1 MRITQPLMRSGL
13 LLAIA
18 SLPLASQ
25 ASAQGVVQ
33 GAAAPTLQGGQAR
46 PVQGAPAPAPQGA
59 PVPARPVPGAPAARP
74 VPGVPAPAAQGAP
87 APAAGQ
93 PRVAPTAAAPAVSV
107 PAAQAGPVDP
117 LIEEVAATEEGFIRA
132 FNEGKADVVASM
144 FSGDCEL
151 ITEDGTQYHGQ
162 EEIKQLFTQYFAD
175 YPGVKVGLDIESIRS
190 LGDNLAV
197 EEGTRY
203 VGIND
208 QPLAQ
213 VRYVATLAKQD
224 GKWKLASVREFS
236 DTVPMPNGGHLEPI
250 AWMVGDWVSEGSDV
264 VMKISYRW
272 DESQNFIVGTFTGM
286 QGDQV
291 VLKSDQRIGWDP
303 SVGKIRSWFFD
314 SDGGFATGYWTL
326 LEEGWVLK
334 SQSTST
340 DGSIGFADVIISPLD
355 ENRFRMVGAD
365 RIVDNERLPGFD
377 VIIAKAPPKPTDAS
391 AAAQPAAQPAAA
403 APVPAAAPAAR
414 PAPGVQPGAPV
425 PAVRPAPGVQPGAPV
440 PAAPRP
446 AAPQPAR
453 VLPQN

>member
-1 MRITQPLMRSGL
+1 M
-13 LLAIA
+13 
-18 SLPLASQ
+18 
-25 ASAQGVVQ
+25 
-33 GAAAPTLQGGQAR
+33 
-46 PVQGAPAPAPQGA
+46 
-59 PVPARPVPGAPAARP
+59 
-74 VPGVPAPAAQGAP
+74 
-87 APAAGQ
+87 
-93 PRVAPTAAAPAVSV
+93 
-107 PAAQAGPVDP
+107 
-117 LIEEVAATEEGFIRA
+117 IEEIAATEEGFISA

-144 FSGDCEL
+144 FSGDCEF

-236 DTVPMPNGGHLEPI
+236 DQAPMPNGGHLEPI

-340 DGSIGFADVIISPLD
+340 DGSIGFADVVISPLD
-355 ENRFRMVGAD
+355 ENRFRMIGAD

-377 VIIAKAPPKPTDAS
+377 VIIAKAPPKPTDAQ
-391 AAAQPAAQPAAA
+391 AAAQPAAAQPAAA
-403 APVPAAAPAAR
+403 AQGQAAAPAPAARPAAVGAPAPAAQAAPAPAPAAR
-414 PAPGVQPGAPV
+414 PAPGVPGAQPGAP
-425 PAVRPAPGVQPGAPV
+425 A

-453 VLPQN
+453 ILPQN

>member
-33 GAAAPTLQGGQAR
+33 GATAPTLQGGQAR

-59 PVPARPVPGAPAARP
+59 PVPARPVPGAPA
-74 VPGVPAPAAQGAP
+74 PAAQGAP
-87 APAAGQ
+87 AP
-93 PRVAPTAAAPAVSV
+93 PVSV

-236 DTVPMPNGGHLEPI
+236 DAVPMPNGGHLEPI

-391 AAAQPAAQPAAA
+391 AAAQPAAA
-403 APVPAAAPAAR
+403 APVPAAAAAPAAR

-425 PAVRPAPGVQPGAPV
+425 PAVRPAPGAQPGAPV

>member
-74 VPGVPAPAAQGAP
+74 VPGAPAPAAQGAP
-87 APAAGQ
+87 APASGQ

-403 APVPAAAPAAR
+403 APVPVAPPAAR

-425 PAVRPAPGVQPGAPV
+425 PAVRLAPGAQPGAPV
-440 PAAPRP
+440 PAVPRP

>member
-1 MRITQPLMRSGL
+1 M
-13 LLAIA
+13 
-18 SLPLASQ
+18 
-25 ASAQGVVQ
+25 
-33 GAAAPTLQGGQAR
+33 
-46 PVQGAPAPAPQGA
+46 
-59 PVPARPVPGAPAARP
+59 
-74 VPGVPAPAAQGAP
+74 
-87 APAAGQ
+87 
-93 PRVAPTAAAPAVSV
+93 
-107 PAAQAGPVDP
+107 
-117 LIEEVAATEEGFIRA
+117 IEEVAATEEGLIRA

-403 APVPAAAPAAR
+403 APVPAAAAAPPAR

-425 PAVRPAPGVQPGAPV
+425 PAVRLAPGAQPGAPV

>member
-1 MRITQPLMRSGL
+1 
-13 LLAIA
+13 
-18 SLPLASQ
+18 
-25 ASAQGVVQ
+25 
-33 GAAAPTLQGGQAR
+33 
-46 PVQGAPAPAPQGA
+46 
-59 PVPARPVPGAPAARP
+59 
-74 VPGVPAPAAQGAP
+74 
-87 APAAGQ
+87 
-93 PRVAPTAAAPAVSV
+93 
-107 PAAQAGPVDP
+107 
-117 LIEEVAATEEGFIRA
+117 
-132 FNEGKADVVASM
+132 
-144 FSGDCEL
+144 
-151 ITEDGTQYHGQ
+151 
-162 EEIKQLFTQYFAD
+162 
-175 YPGVKVGLDIESIRS
+175 
-190 LGDNLAV
+190 
-197 EEGTRY
+197 
-203 VGIND
+203 
-208 QPLAQ
+208 
-213 VRYVATLAKQD
+213 
-224 GKWKLASVREFS
+224 
-236 DTVPMPNGGHLEPI
+236 MPNGGHLEPI

-314 SDGGFATGYWTL
+314 SDGGFATGYWTR

-377 VIIAKAPPKPTDAS
+377 VIIAKAPPKPTDAP
-391 AAAQPAAQPAAA
+391 AAAPPAAQPAAA

-414 PAPGVQPGAPV
+414 PAPGAQPGAPV

>member
-46 PVQGAPAPAPQGA
+46 PVQGPPAPAPQGA

-425 PAVRPAPGVQPGAPV
+425 PAVRPAPGAQPGAPV

>member
-425 PAVRPAPGVQPGAPV
+425 PAVRPAPGAQPGAPV

>member
-425 PAVRPAPGVQPGAPV
+425 PAVRLAPGAQPGAPV

>member
-403 APVPAAAPAAR
+403 APVPAAAPPAR

-425 PAVRPAPGVQPGAPV
+425 PAVRLAPGAQPGAPV
-440 PAAPRP
+440 PAVPRP